1 MHHLD
6 NLRFANTFITES
18 SEILLSSKQTRQT
31 NSYILSHSQT
41 IVASL
46 MKDGEKLFTKD
57 SKDRTV
63 EFRDN
68 FVSFFMKFTKTCW
81 LVAIAVEEIVVDFDA
96 IGKIYDG
103 DVKAKFERYPM
114 LNKPVFGNPLN
125 SVKTLVWPCLRKAD
139 GTIVEM
145 GKVVVVD
152 TVETRC

>member
-1 MHHLD
+1 MQIL
-6 NLRFANTFITES
+6 FIIES

-31 NSYILSHSQT
+31 IHTFSHSQT
-41 IVASL
+41 ILESL
-46 MKDGEKLFTKD
+46 MKDGEKLFTKNT
-57 SKDRTV
+57 KDRTE
-63 EFRDN
+63 EFKEY
-68 FVSFFMKFTKTCW
+68 FISFFNKFTNICW

-114 LNKPVFGNPLN
+114 LDKPVLGNPLN

-145 GKVVVVD
+145 GKVVVVE